1 METEFFEIEDFRD
14 RPDFLAKAT
23 AYNLWFNLARPNS
36 GKENQTPWQLVRQK
50 HPTAHPLLPL
60 LTPVFLDQLLF
71 HQLHNPSA
79 RGYDV
84 WALP

>member
-14 RPDFLAKAT
+14 RDDFLAKAT
-23 AYNLWFNLARPNS
+23 AYNLWFNLARKNS
-36 GKENQTPWQLVRQK
+36 GKENQTPWQLVRHK

-60 LTPVFLDQLLF
+60 LTPVFLDELLF
-71 HQLHNPSA
+71 HHLHNTSA